1 MKRGLVVAIGG
12 AAVIAAGLV
21 GCSSD
26 KDKSDTKGTTVSG
39 NAGSVATNSTA
50 KVTIDGKEQKV
61 EGSIA
66 CSAAGGK
73 MSIGI
78 GSGMQA
84 IAAVLSDGDSPS
96 VTSVGLGNI
105 NGVTLGYT
113 EGAPG
118 GKATAKKDGKKYT
131 ISGTATGVDMANPM
145 QPVEKP
151 FDIEVSCP

>member
-12 AAVIAAGLV
+12 AAIIAAGLV

-26 KDKSDTKGTTVSG
+26 KSSTTVSG
-39 NAGSVATNSTA
+39 NGGAVATNSTA
-50 KVTIDGKEQKV
+50 KVVIDGKEQKI
-61 EGSIA
+61 EGSVA
-66 CSAAGGK
+66 CSTVGGK
-73 MSIGI
+73 MNIGI
-78 GSGMQA
+78 GSGAQA

-105 NGVTLGYT
+105 NGVSLGYT

-118 GKATAKKDGKKYT
+118 GKATVKKDGKKYN

-151 FDIEVSCP
+151 FEIEVTCP